1 MKRVYAMKRIFIGLL
16 CLSMGLVS
24 CKKSDDDFV
33 YVAQPDPP
41 EVLTMRAEM
50 KVFQARPELQVDDIQ
65 IQHLLISF
73 KGSSIPG
80 MSRSLDEAEQL
91 TAQLWGQ
98 IKVGEDFD
106 ALVKKHT
113 NDQYPGL
120 YNMTQRGA
128 GDTANNIY
136 RRSDMVAS
144 FGEVGFR
151 LEVGEVGVALYH
163 PEKSPFGYHIVKRL
177 K

>member
-1 MKRVYAMKRIFIGLL
+1 
-16 CLSMGLVS
+16 MGSGS
-24 CKKSDDDFV
+24 CKKEDDFV
-33 YVAQPDPP
+33 YVPQPDSP
-41 EVLTMRAEM
+41 EVLAMRADI
-50 KVFQARPELQVDDIQ
+50 KVINARAEQQVDDIQ
-65 IQHLLISF
+65 IQHLLVSF

-91 TAQLWGQ
+91 TAQLWG
-98 IKVGEDFD
+98 KLKAGEDFD

-113 NDQYPGL
+113 NDQYPGF

-128 GDTANNIY
+128 GDIANNLY

-151 LEVGEVGVALYH
+151 LEVGEIGIALYH
-163 PEKSPFGYHIVKRL
+163 PEKSPFGYHIIKRL